1 MSETIYK
8 HVTSTFRIV
17 SGIVLSRLHLQL
29 KSNGVV
35 IKDITITSITARVSW
50 IQNNINF
57 AIVSVSD
64 LNIFTVTLLHSPHYS
79 GFKMVHQLGHS
90 PWSIALVSFDLK
102 VMCLHSASVSIEPRP
117 GQWEHWI
124 VQEHQVS
131 WYTLATSQFGPGCKT
146 IFSLWVQATLQVAQL
161 YLGIA
166 SSEQTEDTVPSSIY
180 IKSTWESAS
189 VV

>member
-35 IKDITITSITARVSW
+35 MKDIPITSITARVSW
-50 IQNNINF
+50 IQNNINC

-102 VMCLHSASVSIEPRP
+102 VMCLHSASVTIEPRP
-117 GQWEHWI
+117 PGSGNTGLCRSTRCLGTHL
-124 VQEHQVS
+124 VPVS
-131 WYTLATSQFGPGCKT
+131 LDLAAK
-146 IFSLWVQATLQVAQL
+146 
-161 YLGIA
+161 A
-166 SSEQTEDTVPSSIY
+166 SSVSEY
-180 IKSTWESAS
+180 RLLCK
-189 VV
+189 